1 MHVKQQKPIIK
12 NKFKK
17 NEFEILIIDS
27 IIKSIFP
34 KNSTSMDFRYK
45 TDKQGNDNIPN
56 TFTLDLYVVKIW
68 IDVFDT
74 IIYDTY
80 NT

>member
-1 MHVKQQKPIIK
+1 
-12 NKFKK
+12 
-17 NEFEILIIDS
+17 
-27 IIKSIFP
+27 
-34 KNSTSMDFRYK
+34 MDFRYK
-45 TDKQGNDNIPN
+45 TDKQGKDNIPN
-56 TFTLDLYVVKIW
+56 NFTLDLYVVKIW